1 MIQVKTIVCHVD
13 FSSLSA
19 NVLAAAVG
27 LARGFGAR
35 VLAAA
40 AVPLPGVRSPGYLLP
55 DSDSAIADVD
65 YAQAAQQL
73 EELVRSTPHRGVP
86 IEACPISGHPA
97 GALVSLVTREQAG
110 LLLVA
115 CPGSRPLLAPLDRF
129 LERLYRH
136 SPCPVLNLNSAAV
149 ARESG
154 GELPLARAGGAEQ
167 KSPRTAPR
175 ILVATVLEPPSE
187 SAVLAAILLSRH
199 YLAELTIL
207 HVTER
212 RQEALIAKFGFWQF
226 LANFSS
232 EAQALLSSSV
242 CPEWLKPQPRM
253 LLVEGARDRGI
264 IETVGHLAADLLVIG
279 ARRPPL
285 GMPLWPS
292 LASRMAAGAPC
303 PVLVVGGQT
312 LPNVA
317 GGLERAARRSTFAA
331 AS

>member
-1 MIQVKTIVCHVD
+1 MIQVKTIVCHVN
-13 FSSLSA
+13 FSGLSA
-19 NVLAAAVG
+19 DVLAAAAG

-40 AVPLPGVRSPGYLLP
+40 VVPLPGVRSPGYLLP
-55 DSDSAIADVD
+55 DSGSAIGDVD

-73 EELVRSTPHRGVP
+73 EELVRNTPHCGVP
-86 IEACPISGHPA
+86 VEACPISGHA
-97 GALVSLVTREQAG
+97 ADALVSLVTREQAG

-115 CPGSRPLLAPLDRF
+115 CPGSRPLLTPLNRF
-129 LERLYRH
+129 LEKLYRH
-136 SPCPVLNLNSAAV
+136 APCPVLNLNSSAV

-154 GELPLARAGGAEQ
+154 GEIRLARAADGES
-167 KSPRTAPR
+167 KFPRTAPR
-175 ILVATVLEPPSE
+175 ILVATSLEPPSE
-187 SAVLAAILLSRH
+187 SAVLTAILLSRH

-207 HVTER
+207 HVAER
-212 RQEALIAKFGFWQF
+212 RRQALAAKFDFWQF

-232 EAQALLSSSV
+232 ESQALLSSSV

-264 IETVGHLAADLLVIG
+264 IETAGHLAADLLVIG

-285 GMPLWPS
+285 GAPLWPS
-292 LASRMAAGAPC
+292 LVSRMASGAPC
-303 PVLVVGGQT
+303 PVLVVGAQA
-312 LPNVA
+312 LVNVI
-317 GGLERAARRSTFAA
+317 GGLQRPKPKMFAA